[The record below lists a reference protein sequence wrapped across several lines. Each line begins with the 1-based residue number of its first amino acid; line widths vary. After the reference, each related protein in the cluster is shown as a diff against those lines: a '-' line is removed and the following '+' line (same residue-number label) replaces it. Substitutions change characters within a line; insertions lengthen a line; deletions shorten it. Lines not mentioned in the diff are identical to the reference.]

1 LFEIKVFP
9 FGNAINFR
17 YSMEM
22 ARLFNSNLGVIGAGI
37 IGEALLVSI
46 IKSGV
51 EASNIAISDK
61 RSERT
66 SDLVAKYGC
75 KVFSGEEIAA
85 NSQSILLAVK
95 PQDMDSLLESVGKS
109 ISLSQ
114 RVISFAAGK
123 KTSSIEKFLDEGVA
137 VLRVMPNTP
146 MSVGVGASAI
156 SAGKYATD
164 ADVSAV
170 QELLKAS
177 GKTIVVD
184 EALQDAVTATSGSG
198 PAYFFRFV
206 EAMIA
211 GAVELGLTEADAHT
225 LVVQTIS
232 GSAAM
237 LSVEGASPATLRAN
251 VTSPNG
257 TTFAALQS
265 FEASDLEGIVKRA
278 MVAARDRSREL
289 S

>member
-1 LFEIKVFP
+1 MTSLTKC
-9 FGNAINFR
+9 
-17 YSMEM
+17 
-22 ARLFNSNLGVIGAGI
+22 RLGIIGAGI
-37 IGEALLVSI
+37 MGEALLVSF
-46 IKSGV
+46 IKSGID
-51 EASNIAISDK
+51 ASNIVISDK

-66 SDLVAKYGC
+66 AELSAKYGC
-75 KVFSGEEIAA
+75 EISSVENIASSSE
-85 NSQSILLAVK
+85 NILLVVK

-109 ISLSQ
+109 ISVDQ

-123 KTSSIEKFLDEGVA
+123 KTSSIEKYLSEGVS

-156 SAGKYATD
+156 SAGSYAKD
-164 ADVSAV
+164 SDVAAV

-184 EALQDAVTATSGSG
+184 ESLQDAVTATSGSG
-198 PAYFFRFV
+198 PAYFIRFV

-232 GSAAM
+232 GAAAM
-237 LSVEGASPATLRAN
+237 LDVEGASPATLRAN

-278 MVAARDRSREL
+278 MTAARDRSREL

>member
-1 LFEIKVFP
+1 MTSIVNHK
-9 FGNAINFR
+9 FGI
-17 YSMEM
+17 
-22 ARLFNSNLGVIGAGI
+22 IGAGI
-37 IGEALLVSI
+37 MGEALLVSI
-46 IKSGV
+46 IKSGID
-51 EASNIAISDK
+51 ASNIAISDK
-61 RSERT
+61 RGERT
-66 SDLVAKYGC
+66 AELVAKYRCESLG
-75 KVFSGEEIAA
+75 VEEIASSSE
-85 NSQSILLAVK
+85 NILLVVK
-95 PQDMDSLLESVGKS
+95 PQDMDSLLESIGKS
-109 ISLSQ
+109 ISISQ
-114 RVISFAAGK
+114 RVVSFAAGK
-123 KTSSIEKFLDEGVA
+123 KTLLIEKYLIEGVA

-156 SAGKYATD
+156 SAGKYAKD
-164 ADVSAV
+164 SDVVAV

-184 EALQDAVTATSGSG
+184 EELQDAVTATSGSG

-232 GSAAM
+232 GAAAM

-278 MVAARDRSREL
+278 MTAARDRSREL

>member
-1 LFEIKVFP
+1 MEINIGF
-9 FGNAINFR
+9 
-17 YSMEM
+17 
-22 ARLFNSNLGVIGAGI
+22 IGAGI
-37 IGEALLVSI
+37 MGEALLVSI
-46 IKSGV
+46 IKSGID
-51 EASNIAISDK
+51 ASNIVISDK
-61 RSERT
+61 RNERT
-66 SDLVAKYGC
+66 AELSAKYGC
-75 KVFSGEEIAA
+75 GVSSVESIASSSE
-85 NSQSILLAVK
+85 NILLVVK
-95 PQDMDSLLESVGKS
+95 PQDMDSLLESVGKN
-109 ISLSQ
+109 ISVSQ

-123 KTSSIEKFLDEGVA
+123 ATSSIEKYLSEGVA
-137 VLRVMPNTP
+137 ALRVMPNTP
-146 MSVGVGASAI
+146 MLVGVGASAI
-156 SAGKYATD
+156 SAGKYAKD
-164 ADVSAV
+164 LDVVAV
-170 QELLKAS
+170 QDLLKAS

-232 GSAAM
+232 GAAAM
-237 LSVEGASPATLRAN
+237 LSIEGASPATLRAN

-278 MVAARDRSREL
+278 MTAARDRGREL

>member
-1 LFEIKVFP
+1 MTSAV
-9 FGNAINFR
+9 NN
-17 YSMEM
+17 
-22 ARLFNSNLGVIGAGI
+22 NLGIIGAGI
-37 IGEALLVSI
+37 MGEALLVSI
-46 IKSGV
+46 IKSGID
-51 EASNIAISDK
+51 ASNIAISDK
-61 RSERT
+61 RIERT
-66 SDLVAKYGC
+66 SELAAKYGC
-75 KVFSGEEIAA
+75 KVLSAKEIAVT
-85 NSQSILLAVK
+85 SQNILLVVK

-109 ISLSQ
+109 ISVDQ
-114 RVISFAAGK
+114 RLISFAAGK
-123 KTSSIEKFLDEGVA
+123 KTSAIEKYLNEGIP

-156 SAGKYATD
+156 SAGKYTSD
-164 ADVSAV
+164 ADVAAV

-198 PAYFFRFV
+198 PAYFFGFV

-211 GAVELGLTEADAHT
+211 GAVELGLSEADART
-225 LVVQTIS
+225 LVIQTIS
-232 GSAAM
+232 GAAAM
-237 LSVEGASPATLRAN
+237 LAVEGASPATLRAN

-278 MVAARDRSREL
+278 MVAARDRSQEL